1 MRNDYD
7 DIINLPHYEPK
18 HHPRMSMWNRA
29 AQFAP
34 FAALTGYDAAIRE
47 SGRLT
52 DDWVGLSESGNEEMN
67 SKMELIVSMLPEHPS
82 VTIEYFVPDR
92 HKAGG
97 SYQSYTGNVKRID
110 EYEKLILIHQVR
122 IDSLTLKYPRLIS
135 VIMIFLFFSFLLSD
149 ISSGTWLFR
158 GNSCP
163 MFYND
168 FGAWSNNV
176 SW

>member
-1 MRNDYD
+1 MTNDYD

-47 SGRLT
+47 SGRFT

-67 SKMELIVSMLPEHPS
+67 RKMELIVSMLPEHPS
-82 VTIEYFVPDR
+82 VTIEYFVPDE

-97 SYQSYTGNVKRID
+97 SYQTYTGNVKRID
-110 EYEKLILIHQVR
+110 EYEQMMVMTDGKKIELR
-122 IDSLTLKYPRLIS
+122 
-135 VIMIFLFFSFLLSD
+135 MINNITITD
-149 ISSGTWLFR
+149 
-158 GNSCP
+158 NE
-163 MFYND
+163 
-168 FGAWSNNV
+168 SNE
-176 SW
+176 